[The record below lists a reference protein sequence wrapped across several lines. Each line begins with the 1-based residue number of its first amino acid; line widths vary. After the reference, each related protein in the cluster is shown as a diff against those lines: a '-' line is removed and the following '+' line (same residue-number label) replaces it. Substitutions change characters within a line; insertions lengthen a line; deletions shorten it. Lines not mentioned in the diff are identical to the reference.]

1 MLCPLTSPTTGK
13 VISSSYSRQ
22 PHGEI
27 VMHAL
32 ERPNV
37 IIKIDIIVATCLGL
51 GKVAVF
57 QQIPHAR
64 IE

>member
-1 MLCPLTSPTTGK
+1 
-13 VISSSYSRQ
+13 
-22 PHGEI
+22 
-27 VMHAL
+27 MHAL